1 MACYLQVVFERLQ
14 RLFRR
19 QAPLQ
24 LGTGSDRPRTYSA
37 DSGYVYEYS
46 FAGFR
51 ALRGAWEYVFA
62 VTAARA
68 PVRDIQVVLPES
80 VSQWAGR
87 DRELTASERYGIAK
101 VCLKN
106 AMDRADGPDALE
118 PQVRPDRDEI
128 ASVADL
134 LDL

>member
-1 MACYLQVVFERLQ
+1 MACYLRGVFERLQ

-19 QAPLQ
+19 PVPLQ
-24 LGTGSDRPRTYSA
+24 RGMGSDRPRTYSA

-68 PVRDIQVVLPES
+68 PVRSIQVVIPEA

-87 DRELTASERYGIAK
+87 DRDLTASERYGIAK

-106 AMDRADGPDALE
+106 AMDRAAGPDSLAA
-118 PQVRPDRDEI
+118 QVRPDRDEVAEI
-128 ASVADL
+128 ADL